1 MATIRPAGPAD
12 AKAIAF
18 IHVETWRSTYAGVL
32 PDAYLTSLSV
42 ADRTAFW
49 RGILSRRD
57 QGMTVV
63 VEDQEAGVVGFGN
76 AGTARADG
84 LPADSDW
91 NGEIYTLYLLPDWH
105 GQGLG
110 RQLMEALFDCLRL
123 ARLRRVILWV
133 LEANPTRFFYE
144 AMGGRLIA
152 RRSEPFA
159 GVLLDELAYGWTLD
173 PAPR

>member
-1 MATIRPAGPAD
+1 M
-12 AKAIAF
+12 
-18 IHVETWRSTYAGVL
+18 
-32 PDAYLTSLSV
+32 PDAYLTGLSIP
-42 ADRTAFW
+42 DRARFW
-49 RGILSRRD
+49 SGILSRRD
-57 QGMTVV
+57 QGMTLVA
-63 VEDQEAGVVGFGN
+63 EDVDAGVIGFGN

-110 RQLMEALFDCLRL
+110 RRLLEGLFDLLWRNRL
-123 ARLRRVILWV
+123 LNVILWV

-152 RRSEPFA
+152 RRRERFA
-159 GVLLDELAYGWTLD
+159 GVMLDELAYGWRLNEHN
-173 PAPR
+173 R